1 MGNSCF
7 GKGRR
12 QEPRRE
18 LVSGW
23 DLRIAQW
30 PLNPSRVGHL
40 TDRWPLLRRT
50 ETNHKLSAPLSNFR
64 RPCSIPDSLL
74 FEGIPNSP
82 SQENLIHST
91 KSEMVSGGKAAH
103 LSSPCTLD
111 SHRLQGRPCALG
123 MRLEILEVGGLLDA
137 DEMPTLVGNGS
148 VCCNW
153 WCPGLLTQ
161 LGCPF
166 LHLWLAS
173 LARRWQ

>member
-111 SHRLQGRPCALG
+111 SHRLQGPAL
-123 MRLEILEVGGLLDA
+123 
-137 DEMPTLVGNGS
+137 
-148 VCCNW
+148 
-153 WCPGLLTQ
+153 CPGNASRDTRSGWSPRCRRNAHSCGKWKRLL
-161 LGCPF
+161 
-166 LHLWLAS
+166 
-173 LARRWQ
+173 